1 MAKSKYSLILRTC
14 HVDFTSYGG
23 FKWPKKGPVSCPDWD
38 SKPVCGH
45 GLHGLLWGEGNG
57 ELLNWNSGAVWQVV
71 RVLTAEIVEIDKAK
85 VKFPG
90 GTVLYSGTREKAT
103 SYIYKHGGEGKRIA
117 GLMVTGG
124 DCSTLTGGYYSTLT
138 GGDYS
143 TLTGGDYSTLTG
155 GYCST
160 LTGGDRSTLTGGYHS
175 TLTGG
180 DYSTLTGGDYSTL
193 TGGDRSTLTGG
204 DRSTLTGGDYS
215 TLIISRWENDRRKIY
230 TACVGEDGIL
240 PDVPYKLDDN
250 GRFVRADGKEEG

>member
-14 HVDFTSYGG
+14 HADFTSYGR

-38 SKPVCGH
+38 SRPVCGH

-85 VKFPG
+85 IKFPG

-117 GLMVTGG
+117 GL
-124 DCSTLTGGYYSTLT
+124 
-138 GGDYS
+138 
-143 TLTGGDYSTLTG
+143 TLTG
-155 GYCST
+155 GYC
-160 LTGGDRSTLTGGYHS
+160 STLTGGYHS

-180 DYSTLTGGDYSTL
+180 DCSTLTGGDCSTL
-193 TGGDRSTLTGG
+193 TGG
-204 DRSTLTGGDYS
+204 YHS

-240 PDVPYKLDDN
+240 PDVPYKLDN